1 MTTID
6 GRTYTFNGL
15 GEYWLIKTMNNM
27 NGTNISL
34 SVQSRTEVARNLINP
49 NKTSQATIFSG
60 FAMRAGNGIT
70 IEVKILL
77 ILFLNYLD
85 KIGIGMNFLW

>member
-15 GEYWLIKTMNNM
+15 GEYWLIKTVNDM
-27 NGTNISL
+27 NGTNVTL
-34 SVQSRTEVARNLINP
+34 SVQSRTEVARNLVNP

-60 FAMRAGNGIT
+60 FAMRAGNGII
-70 IEVKILL
+70 IEVANIFKFFFL
-77 ILFLNYLD
+77 IISSQYGL
-85 KIGIGMNFLW
+85 K

>member
-15 GEYWLIKTMNNM
+15 GEYWLIKTVNDM

-34 SVQSRTEVARNLINP
+34 SVQCRTEMARNLANP
-49 NKTSQATIFSG
+49 NKATKATNFSG
-60 FAMRAGNGIT
+60 FAMRAGNGII
-70 IEVKILL
+70 IEVC
-77 ILFLNYLD
+77 
-85 KIGIGMNFLW
+85 